1 MSSPG
6 AAVPVACGPVRS
18 RLADQVGRV
27 VGGRYRLLAPVGTGA
42 SADVYVA
49 DDVTLRRR
57 VAVKILHDGLAGDE
71 GFLRRFRAEARA
83 AASLA
88 HPAIVTVYDW
98 GEEQDGPYLVL
109 EYLGGGSLRD
119 ALDRGVRLTPS
130 QAATAGLQAAH
141 GLDYAHRRGLVHRDI
156 KPANLLFDD
165 EGRLAIADFGIARAL
180 AEATWTEPAGAVVGT
195 ARYASPEQA
204 RGESLDGRA
213 DVYALTLVLIE
224 AITGTVP
231 FAADTTLATLVAR
244 LDRPIPAPAGL
255 GPLITVVERC
265 GAVEPERRCDAA
277 GMVGALEDALAVLPP
292 PDPFPLSGVG
302 QLPVPHDQ
310 LDTTTTFAPAATTSG
325 TVEGPTVG
333 EATTSGIAAAGT
345 APGMAAAGT
354 VSGLATGAGTASGL
368 ATGAGTAS
376 GLAIAAGAV
385 PGMAA
390 AGTAPGATPT
400 GAPPS
405 GAVPDASAPP
415 PARRRRRR
423 WRVALGVVVL
433 AAVIGAG
440 VVFVRR
446 ALNPTY
452 PVPALTSLTVQGA
465 TTRARPHFTV
475 VVHDERVTGAPRGVV
490 LQQQPAPGAHRGGGV
505 ITVDVSVGNAL
516 VGVPGL
522 AGVPVAAA
530 ATDLRAVGLV
540 IHVAAARFSDTV
552 ASGNVLDWSPRT
564 QAAVG
569 DAVTVV
575 PSQGPE
581 FVTMPDLVTVPTTS
595 DQAVQQL
602 EAIGIPA
609 TGITQRQD
617 FSDTVPQGDVIASA
631 PAAGQRA
638 DRAAT
643 VTLDVSKGPDLIPVP
658 DVRGKSLNA
667 ADAALQQ
674 AGFVPE
680 AYGPGGD
687 SIVVDQR
694 PPPGTPAK
702 RGSAVLFVAL

>member
-1 MSSPG
+1 MPSLD
-6 AAVPVACGPVRS
+6 AAVPVACGLVRS

-130 QAATAGLQAAH
+130 QAATVGLQAAH

-213 DVYALTLVLIE
+213 DVYALALVLIE
-224 AITGTVP
+224 AVTGSVP

-255 GPLITVVERC
+255 GPLAMVVERC
-265 GAVEPERRCDAA
+265 GTVEPEGRCDAA
-277 GMVGALEDALAVLPP
+277 GMIGVLDEAMAVLPP
-292 PDPFPLSGVG
+292 PDAFRLSAVR

-310 LDTTTTFAPAATTSG
+310 LDTTTTFAPAPVAPE
-325 TVEGPTVG
+325 VVRGPTVG
-333 EATTSGIAAAGT
+333 EAMVAGVAAAASVGPT
-345 APGMAAAGT
+345 ATGGSAAG
-354 VSGLATGAGTASGL
+354 VGGPATG
-368 ATGAGTAS
+368 
-376 GLAIAAGAV
+376 V
-385 PGMAA
+385 VEP
-390 AGTAPGATPT
+390 PT
-400 GAPPS
+400 EPPT
-405 GAVPDASAPP
+405 
-415 PARRRRRR
+415 RRPSRPRRR
-423 WRVALGVVVL
+423 WRVALLVVV
-433 AAVIGAG
+433 AAGAVGAG
-440 VVFVRR
+440 VFFVHR
-446 ALNPTY
+446 AMNPTY
-452 PVPALTSLTVQGA
+452 PVPALTNLNVHDA
-465 TTRARPHFTV
+465 AARARPHFTV
-475 VVHDERVTGAPRGVV
+475 IVHDERVTGAPRGVV
-490 LQQQPAPGAHRGGGV
+490 LRQQPSPGGHRRGGA

-516 VGVPGL
+516 VGVPDL
-522 AGVPVAAA
+522 AGAPVAAA
-530 ATDLRAVGLV
+530 TSELRAAGLS
-540 IHVAAARFSDTV
+540 IHVASAKFSDTV
-552 ASGNVLDWSPRT
+552 PSGSVLEWSPRT

-569 DAVTVV
+569 DVVTVV

-581 FVTMPDLVTVPTTS
+581 FVTMPDLVTVPTTAG
-595 DQAVQQL
+595 QATQQL

-609 TGITQRQD
+609 AGITQQQA
-617 FSDTVPQGDVIASA
+617 FSDSVPQGDVIATA

-638 DRAAT
+638 DRAGT
-643 VTLDVSKGPDLIPVP
+643 VTLDVSKGPDLVPVP
-658 DVRGKSLNA
+658 DVRGKSLDA
-667 ADAALQQ
+667 ADAALQR

-694 PPPGTPAK
+694 PPPGTLAK

>member
-1 MSSPG
+1 
-6 AAVPVACGPVRS
+6 
-18 RLADQVGRV
+18 V

-255 GPLITVVERC
+255 GPLTTVVERC

-390 AGTAPGATPT
+390 AGTAP
-400 GAPPS
+400 
-405 GAVPDASAPP
+405 
-415 PARRRRRR
+415 
-423 WRVALGVVVL
+423 
-433 AAVIGAG
+433 VIGAG

-490 LQQQPAPGAHRGGGV
+490 LQQQPAPGAHRGGGA